1 MDGEGLT
8 YMGLDD
14 EPCDTAYCPSVY
26 RTFLPSHQHHN
37 LINPTNQVLHMVSC
51 HLDGLSPIKISAKA
65 SMPSCNPQLP
75 LQYPH
80 IIAVAAMLRVLVL

>member
-1 MDGEGLT
+1 
-8 YMGLDD
+8 MGLDD
-14 EPCDTAYCPSVY
+14 ELRDTAYCPSAY

-51 HLDGLSPIKISAKA
+51 HLDGLSPIKVSAEA
-65 SMPSCNPQLP
+65 SMPSCNPQLR

-80 IIAVAAMLRVLVL
+80 HCCSSNVESACVVISSPSR